1 MADADGGGREAGDR
15 EDGAAGR
22 PDLAAMIVPL
32 GRALMAA
39 EQPILREHGLAMWAY
54 GVLLGLREEPVRTQ
68 SALARSIG
76 ADKTRIIG
84 VLDDLQ
90 ERGLICRTPDPAD
103 RRARLLSLTPEGR
116 RLLDAAQAA
125 IRRREEELLAHLPPA
140 DRRAFLRA
148 LRTLSGLAWPESADH
163 DGEPAPAPP

>member
-1 MADADGGGREAGDR
+1 MADEEGGEQ
-15 EDGAAGR
+15 EDGAGR

-32 GRALMAA
+32 GRTLMAA
-39 EQPILREHGLAMWAY
+39 EQPILRDHGLAMWAY

-68 SALARSIG
+68 SALAKSIG

-90 ERGLICRTPDPAD
+90 ERGLIRRTPDPAD

-125 IRRREEELLAHLPPA
+125 IRRREEELLAHLPPD
-140 DRRAFLRA
+140 DRRAFVRA
-148 LRTLSGLAWPESADH
+148 LKTLSGLTWPESPEP
-163 DGEPAPAPP
+163 DGDPTPTPS